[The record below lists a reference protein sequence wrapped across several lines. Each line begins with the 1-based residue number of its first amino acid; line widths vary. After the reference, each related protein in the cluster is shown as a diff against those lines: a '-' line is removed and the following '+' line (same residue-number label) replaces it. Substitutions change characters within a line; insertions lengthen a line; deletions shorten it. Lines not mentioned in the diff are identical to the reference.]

1 MGNINFNAIW
11 DSISSVVKTIGIADI
26 IDVAIVAFLV
36 YQVIML
42 VQKTRV
48 SQLLKG
54 ILFLFIANFL
64 ALQFQLRTVGY
75 ILSTILQFGFLALI
89 VVFQPEL
96 RRVLEQMGRTNLF
109 AFSLFN
115 NQSKSEQYRQ
125 TWQRAIVSICDSAEQ
140 MSETKTGA
148 LIAIERNQPMT
159 EIVRTGTHVDSEIN
173 PEVLGTIF
181 FEGSPLHDGAVVV
194 RNGRIA
200 AAGCL
205 LPLSPN
211 LEISKDMGT
220 RHRAALGLSEESDA
234 LVVVVS
240 EETGIVSLAKNSVLI
255 RRLDRQNLYS
265 VLTNEL
271 IPPIPEDS
279 EKKKLFG
286 RQKREKN

>member
-1 MGNINFNAIW
+1 MGNINFSAIW
-11 DSISSVVKTIGIADI
+11 DSISSVVKTIGIADVL
-26 IDVAIVAFLV
+26 DVAIVAFLV

-42 VQKTRV
+42 VQKTRA

-96 RRVLEQMGRTNLF
+96 RRVLEQMGRTNIF

-115 NQSKSEQYRQ
+115 NQSKSEQQRQ
-125 TWQRAIVSICDSAEQ
+125 VWQKAIVSICDSAEQ

-159 EIVRTGTHVDSEIN
+159 EIVRTGTQVDSEIN

-271 IPPIPEDS
+271 IPPIPEDG
-279 EKKKLFG
+279 EKKGFFRRAKP
-286 RQKREKN
+286 